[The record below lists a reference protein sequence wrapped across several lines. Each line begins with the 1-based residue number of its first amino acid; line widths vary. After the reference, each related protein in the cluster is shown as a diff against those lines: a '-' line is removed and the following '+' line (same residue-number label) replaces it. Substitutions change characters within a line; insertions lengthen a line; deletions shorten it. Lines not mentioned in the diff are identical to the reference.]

1 MATLL
6 SVEDLQVHL
15 HTRAGTLKALDRVSL
30 RVEAGQTLAIVGES
44 GCGKSLTALA
54 VMRLLPDPPA
64 RIVGGRI
71 QLEGRDLAAASESD
85 MLKVRGKDVSMIFQ
99 DPMTSL
105 NPVLSIGT
113 QLVEVLRAHT
123 PLRGAQAWARA
134 KDLLELVSIPN
145 AAARLHEFPHRL
157 SGGMNQRVMIAMAI
171 ACNPRV
177 LIADEPT
184 TALDVTIQAQIL
196 DLLRTLQKERGMGLV
211 MITHDLGVVAETADR
226 VVVMYAGR
234 KVEEAPVEAL
244 FAEPLHPYTQGL
256 MGATPSAHG
265 ARGGRLADIPG
276 MVPPLSEL
284 PAGCAFAARCP
295 KAMARC
301 RTERPELTA
310 VGSLREVAC
319 FAAISTETVQGE
331 VRESLVSA

>member
-1 MATLL
+1 MTTLL
-6 SVEDLQVHL
+6 SVEDLEVHL

-30 RVEAGQTLAIVGES
+30 RVDAGKTLAIVGES

-54 VMRLLPDPPA
+54 AMRLLPDPPA

-71 QLEGRDLAAASESD
+71 VLEGRDLATASERD

-105 NPVLSIGT
+105 NPVLSVGT

-123 PLRGAQAWARA
+123 PLSNAQAWARA
-134 KDLLELVSIPN
+134 RELLEQVSIPN

-196 DLLRTLQKERGMGLV
+196 ELLRTLQQDSGMGLV

-234 KVEEAPVEAL
+234 KVEEAPVDML
-244 FAEPLHPYTQGL
+244 FAYPLHPYTQGL
-256 MGATPSAHG
+256 MGATPSARG

-276 MVPPLSEL
+276 MVPALSDL

-301 RTERPELTA
+301 STERPTLTA
-310 VGSLREVAC
+310 VSGQREVAC
-319 FAAISTETVQGE
+319 FAAVSPESAQGE
-331 VRESLVSA
+331 VREPLVSA